1 LEARF
6 SRFCQLCNLLLR
18 EATRAWADHL
28 IGYVG
33 LRGDKAIK
41 AFKERADEL
50 IREAFENSWRAG
62 YAGGARDEIFW
73 SMATQII
80 ESKTEELRSIW
91 PPRGR
96 PAKRAPKEATGELA
110 NQIRQLLKGQWNGK
124 KTRLAAELGVD
135 LHTLNKILRGD
146 PVTDTTRQRIVVGLR
161 RLSSPGDCT
170 RSHH

>member
-1 LEARF
+1 
-6 SRFCQLCNLLLR
+6 
-18 EATRAWADHL
+18 L

-41 AFKERADEL
+41 AFRERADEL

-62 YAGGARDEIFW
+62 YAGGARDGIFW

-96 PAKRAPKEATGELA
+96 PAKRAPKDATGELA
-110 NQIRQLLKGQWNGK
+110 IQIMQLLKGQWNGK

-135 LHTLNKILRGD
+135 LHTLNKILRDD
-146 PVTDTTRQRIVVGLR
+146 PVTDTTCQKIVDGLR

>member
-1 LEARF
+1 
-6 SRFCQLCNLLLR
+6 
-18 EATRAWADHL
+18 L

-33 LRGDKAIK
+33 LRGEKAIK

-73 SMATQII
+73 SMAKEII

-96 PAKRAPKEATGELA
+96 PAKRPAKDATGELA
-110 NQIRQLLKGQWNGK
+110 IQIKQLLKGQWNGK

-135 LHTLNKILRGD
+135 PHTLNKILHDD
-146 PVTDTTRQRIVVGLR
+146 PVTDTTRQKVVDGLR
-161 RLSSPGDCT
+161 CLSSPGGRT
-170 RSHH
+170 RSGH